1 VHIIETTAPIPA
13 KCCTTIKTTKYSAW
27 VVQSR
32 AKQIQDEE
40 GRHIEKN
47 DKLPNLSNALTDRHE
62 IWQVDAI

>member
-1 VHIIETTAPIPA
+1 
-13 KCCTTIKTTKYSAW
+13 

-62 IWQVDAI
+62 IWQGDAL